1 MSEERNNVEVIPEF
15 KMYITD
21 LETKRKSKEIN
32 VSDLIFNDYIE
43 FEFGDYEDEDYE
55 TLPYK
60 DFKFF
65 INNYS
70 VTFYSPQMKDLQQK
84 VEQLE
89 NIIDVKKYDYDYLET
104 LFSKSSKEEV
114 LKAYTYKC
122 EQLEKVMKAQ
132 NEFEMKAMQL
142 ENIRKEAIKLL
153 KKCGIVDEKGNF
165 NAYLDTIELKDL
177 LNILNKGSEE

>member
-1 MSEERNNVEVIPEF
+1 MSEERNNVEIIPEF

-21 LETKRKSKEIN
+21 LETNKDSKEIN

-43 FEFGDYEDEDYE
+43 FEFGDYEDEDYG

-65 INNYS
+65 INDYS

-89 NIIDVKKYDYDYLET
+89 NI
-104 LFSKSSKEEV
+104 
-114 LKAYTYKC
+114 
-122 EQLEKVMKAQ
+122 
-132 NEFEMKAMQL
+132 
-142 ENIRKEAIKLL
+142 RKEAINYINNSIK
-153 KKCGIVDEKGNF
+153 EGNYF
-165 NAYLDTIELKDL
+165 EDDIATDISEPSYAKYVNSIDL

>member
-21 LETKRKSKEIN
+21 LETERKSKEIN

-65 INNYS
+65 INDYS
-70 VTFYSPQMKDLQQK
+70 VTFYSPQMKVLQQK

-89 NIIDVKKYDYDYLET
+89 KENKRLNNIISQIET
-104 LFSKSSKEEV
+104 LAINHNCDTGDIYYKYNGKYLKSELKERIMELVELKEE
-114 LKAYTYKC
+114 K
-122 EQLEKVMKAQ
+122 
-132 NEFEMKAMQL
+132 
-142 ENIRKEAIKLL
+142 
-153 KKCGIVDEKGNF
+153 
-165 NAYLDTIELKDL
+165 
-177 LNILNKGSEE
+177 

>member
-21 LETKRKSKEIN
+21 LETNKDSKEIN

-43 FEFGDYEDEDYE
+43 FEFGDYEDEDYG

-65 INNYS
+65 INDYS

-89 NIIDVKKYDYDYLET
+89 NI
-104 LFSKSSKEEV
+104 
-114 LKAYTYKC
+114 
-122 EQLEKVMKAQ
+122 
-132 NEFEMKAMQL
+132 
-142 ENIRKEAIKLL
+142 RKEAIESIENNKETREHYEPYGTPMGNPNYTTTHIFGYYELL
-153 KKCGIVDEKGNF
+153 D
-165 NAYLDTIELKDL
+165 
-177 LNILNKGSEE
+177 ILNKGSDKNGNNTNKTSTRKTEK

>member
-21 LETKRKSKEIN
+21 LETERKSKEIN

-43 FEFGDYEDEDYE
+43 FEFGDYEDEDYG

-65 INNYS
+65 INDYS

-89 NIIDVKKYDYDYLET
+89 NI
-104 LFSKSSKEEV
+104 
-114 LKAYTYKC
+114 
-122 EQLEKVMKAQ
+122 
-132 NEFEMKAMQL
+132 
-142 ENIRKEAIKLL
+142 RKEAIKWVKLMG
-153 KKCGIVDEKGNF
+153 KYENGSCTRNF
-165 NAYLDTIELKDL
+165 KLMSADFNYL
-177 LNILNKGSEE
+177 LNVLNKGSDKE